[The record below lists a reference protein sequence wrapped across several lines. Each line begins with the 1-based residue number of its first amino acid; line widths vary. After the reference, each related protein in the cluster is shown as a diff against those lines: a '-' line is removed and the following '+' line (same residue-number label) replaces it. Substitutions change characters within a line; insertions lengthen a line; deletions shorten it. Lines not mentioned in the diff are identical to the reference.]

1 MHKNQTG
8 THGGLDYN
16 SLRLVIVPGIGTR
29 GGESVIVFGRDKRR
43 LHGREGEV
51 APGWPRDLGSWNSIS
66 GRCIRRS
73 RRWRRR
79 SGRSSRHNLKIIQ
92 KSEDRA
98 LAPEM
103 AIQSAMDAECRR
115 NEQRVLQIWSVECGK
130 GFEPLRVWLRCGGGR
145 ESRKRGK
152 RGNFGSERCG
162 GKRKEK
168 EKNKTREN
176 LWLVFHSHP
185 HSFMLS
191 YIHPQ
196 TSFHNNLLQWLIN
209 AMVDH
214 KSKYHWFFILMRS
227 TSNLIIII

>member
-16 SLRLVIVPGIGTR
+16 SLRLVIVPGGEPNIRTR

-51 APGWPRDLGSWNSIS
+51 APGWPRDLGSWNSVS

-115 NEQRVLQIWSVECGK
+115 NEQRVLQIWSVECGE
-130 GFEPLRVWLRCGGGR
+130 GFEPLRVWLRCGGW
-145 ESRKRGK
+145 
-152 RGNFGSERCG
+152 
-162 GKRKEK
+162 KRKQ
-168 EKNKTREN
+168 KTREAREFWFGKMWREAQRKRKKQN
-176 LWLVFHSHP
+176 TWKFVASFSLSPSFFHVII
-185 HSFMLS
+185 HS
-191 YIHPQ
+191 PP
-196 TSFHNNLLQWLIN
+196 N
-209 AMVDH
+209 
-214 KSKYHWFFILMRS
+214 FIS
-227 TSNLIIII
+227 